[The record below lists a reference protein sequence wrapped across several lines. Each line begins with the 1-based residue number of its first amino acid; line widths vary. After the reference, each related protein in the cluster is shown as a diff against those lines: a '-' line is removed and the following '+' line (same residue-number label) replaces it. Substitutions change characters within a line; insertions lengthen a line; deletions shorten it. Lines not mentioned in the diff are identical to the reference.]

1 MAPSESGYRM
11 PIGKTSIIVIV
22 AVVAVVWLLLSN
34 MPPAPPKEQHRVIKI
49 NATPP
54 PPPPQQPQQQ
64 QQSVVELFICRGEAY
79 KTRNGITIC
88 GVEVVTDQYVF
99 IRRGWIYAP
108 NSTQFTLLGD
118 ISTCRL
124 SVSVNMLHLNCTNP
138 VMVSK
143 Q

>member
-1 MAPSESGYRM
+1 MAPTESGFK
-11 PIGKTSIIVIV
+11 IGSKTSVIAIV
-22 AVVAVVWLLLSN
+22 AAAAVLWLILSN
-34 MPPAPPKEQHRVIKI
+34 LPPAPPKEQPRVIKI

-54 PPPPQQPQQQ
+54 PPPPQQPR
-64 QQSVVELFICRGEAY
+64 QQSVVELFMCHGEAY
-79 KTRNGITIC
+79 RTRSGIVVC
-88 GVEVVTDQYVF
+88 GVEIVTEQYVF

-118 ISTCRL
+118 VSTCRL

-138 VMVSK
+138 VMVLK